1 MVSRIEAKVE
11 IRAIMSRMRITS
23 TVSSCRLLTVVFVLL
38 CALPAVAAEHV
49 TKIYGH
55 RGLVGQ
61 YPENTMAG
69 FKACVD
75 RGLSFELD
83 VYLTRDGVPV
93 VIHDATV
100 DRTTNGSGEVGSMT
114 LGEIK
119 KLDAGSWYDPKFKS
133 ERIPT
138 LGEVFDMITRRDK
151 DNDTFVAINMKKLSK
166 GIEEKIV
173 RLAERFHMVG
183 RVFSFGMD
191 SPSMVRFKIPNANFP
206 IAGAAHSKRELDAA
220 LATTFLDYV
229 WLTPRPPYMPAAET
243 VAAARASR
251 KRIVVYIRAN
261 EPERWKAARA
271 AGVDAIATDHA
282 VEAKRILGL

>member
-23 TVSSCRLLTVVFVLL
+23 AFSSCRLLTVVFVLL

-119 KLDAGSWYDPKFKS
+119 KLDAGSWYNPKFKS

-206 IAGAAHSKRELDAA
+206 IAGAARSKRELDAA

>member
-1 MVSRIEAKVE
+1 
-11 IRAIMSRMRITS
+11 MSRMRITS

-119 KLDAGSWYDPKFKS
+119 KLDAGSWYNPKFKS

-206 IAGAAHSKRELDAA
+206 IAGAARSKRELDAA

>member
-1 MVSRIEAKVE
+1 MVSGIEAKVE

-38 CALPAVAAEHV
+38 CALPAAAAEHV

-151 DNDTFVAINMKKLSK
+151 DSDTFVAINMKKLSK

-206 IAGAAHSKRELDAA
+206 IAGAARSKRELDAA

-229 WLTPRPPYMPAAET
+229 WLTPRPPYMPSAET

-282 VEAKRILGL
+282 VEAKKVLGL

>member
-1 MVSRIEAKVE
+1 MVSGIEAKVE
-11 IRAIMSRMRITS
+11 IRAIMSRMRTTS
-23 TVSSCRLLTVVFVLL
+23 TFSSCRLLIAVVVLL

-206 IAGAAHSKRELDAA
+206 IAGAARSKQELDAA

-229 WLTPRPPYMPAAET
+229 WLTPRPPYMPSAET

-282 VEAKRILGL
+282 VEAKRVLGL

>member
-1 MVSRIEAKVE
+1 M
-11 IRAIMSRMRITS
+11 
-23 TVSSCRLLTVVFVLL
+23 
-38 CALPAVAAEHV
+38 
-49 TKIYGH
+49 
-55 RGLVGQ
+55 
-61 YPENTMAG
+61 
-69 FKACVD
+69 
-75 RGLSFELD
+75 
-83 VYLTRDGVPV
+83 PV

-119 KLDAGSWYDPKFKS
+119 KLDAGSWYNPKFKS

>member
-1 MVSRIEAKVE
+1 ME

-119 KLDAGSWYDPKFKS
+119 KLDAGSWYNPKFKS

-206 IAGAAHSKRELDAA
+206 IAGAARSKRELDAA